1 LYYTLYYDI
10 LSVLQNLFAIFYQ
23 LTECCSFAIS
33 WTRFVEL
40 VTWHGLYPWVSG
52 SSLPYNLKP

>member
-1 LYYTLYYDI
+1 
-10 LSVLQNLFAIFYQ
+10 VLQNLFAIFYQ